1 VTENS
6 GGTLADCNDVEKEL
20 SILSLTF
27 QIATNEQGME
37 ASKERQG
44 AWSVLLNVC
53 CKDQVWQTIGGQ

>member
-27 QIATNEQGME
+27 QIATNEQGKQRATRCLE
-37 ASKERQG
+37 CPTY
-44 AWSVLLNVC
+44 VC